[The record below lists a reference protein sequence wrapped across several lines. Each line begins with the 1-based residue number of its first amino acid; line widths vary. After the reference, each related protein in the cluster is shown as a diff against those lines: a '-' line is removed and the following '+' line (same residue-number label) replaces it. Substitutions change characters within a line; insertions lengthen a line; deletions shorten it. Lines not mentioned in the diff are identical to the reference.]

1 MDRMKKRIFIKDW
14 LAFKPY
20 EKQTSTDSYYLRIC
34 NEVNDSFH
42 KEIPSFMYNTF
53 LDDSQLRN
61 LICFLT
67 SYFEDI
73 ISGTNIWNTFV
84 KLHERLYKKP
94 LPLYEPD
101 EYYYEEEINQ
111 EDVYFLTWYFLNTI
125 QEEKFIPPYN
135 EFILLAAEV
144 AYDVFDEA
152 WEVAPENNTLRSY
165 YQIDKNEE
173 DYYIARH
180 LIDNILFN
188 TYLFHPDTFKRLD
201 IQLQEIIDEN
211 EGEREDVILA
221 LMNETRDGLVH
232 TACTALLGMKGKEWA
247 AEILGSDH
255 PLYRDFLNMSPKI
268 EGMFLY
274 KGQDKRY
281 ISIEHI
287 ASGKKF
293 QVTQRS
299 FEYADS
305 LKEVD
310 TILYMGITQWKNEWW
325 FSGIFFQQPFN
336 ADLILKEKNS
346 LESRRAVSF
355 LDHTKKVTKE
365 ALKTQFQAFLDI
377 NNGSQMAFMLKKNI
391 DDFFQ
396 RYTRRYQSLVKLT
409 EKERKASRRRA
420 RKEGFSATNEVPIDI
435 HLPEDAE
442 SCLVFFNPKSGVEV
456 AYGVNNA
463 FPLPNNPF
471 FDADHSREDI
481 MFLLSSEE
489 ISTELA
495 MFCIDHCKDDLDF
508 FQAGFGKLLLEDLD
522 FMLRFWK
529 KEHYFSKPSI
539 TFAGQPE

>member
-1 MDRMKKRIFIKDW
+1 MKKRIFIKDW
-14 LAFKPY
+14 LELKPY
-20 EKQTSTDSYYLRIC
+20 EKQTSTDSYYLKVC
-34 NEVNDSFH
+34 NEVNNAFH

-53 LDDSQLRN
+53 LDESQLRY

-84 KLHERLYKKP
+84 KLHQRRYKKP
-94 LPLYEPD
+94 LPLYDPD
-101 EYYYEEEINQ
+101 EYYYEDEINQ
-111 EDVYFLTWYFLNTI
+111 EDLYFLTWYFLNTI

-144 AYDVFDEA
+144 AFDVFEEA

-165 YQIDKNEE
+165 YQIDKNED
-173 DYYIARH
+173 DYYAARN
-180 LIDNILFN
+180 LIDTILFK
-188 TYLFHPDTFKRLD
+188 TYLFHPDTFQRFD
-201 IQLQEIIDEN
+201 TQVEEIIDKN
-211 EGEREDVILA
+211 KHDREDIILA
-221 LMNETRDGLVH
+221 LMNESRDNLVH
-232 TACTALLGMKGKEWA
+232 KACTALLGMKGKEWA

-255 PLYRDFLNMSPKI
+255 PLYRHYLDMSPKI
-268 EGMFLY
+268 NGLFLY
-274 KGQDKRY
+274 KGQDDQD

-293 QVTQRS
+293 QVTKRS

-325 FSGIFFQQPFN
+325 FSGVFFQEPFN

-346 LESRRAVSF
+346 MESRMAVSF
-355 LDHTKKVTKE
+355 LDHSKKVTKE
-365 ALKTQFQAFLDI
+365 ALKIQFRAFLDI
-377 NNGSQMAFMLKKNI
+377 NNGSQIAFMLKKNLN
-391 DDFFQ
+391 DFFR
-396 RYTRRYQSLVKLT
+396 RYTTRYNDSLNLS
-409 EKERKASRRRA
+409 EKERKASRERA
-420 RKEGFSATNEVPIDI
+420 RKEGFSATSEVPIDI

-442 SCLVFFNPKSGVEV
+442 KTVLVFFNPKSGVEI

-489 ISTELA
+489 ISTELT

-508 FQAGFGKLLLEDLD
+508 FQAGFGELLLEDLD

-529 KEHYFSKPSI
+529 KEHYFSKPTISFI
-539 TFAGQPE
+539 GQPE